1 MVTET
6 DRALEFIAE
15 HGLLRACVAVEAGV
29 SATTLSRLVAQGK
42 FKRIAPGVY
51 ESVERQIFSHT
62 AVLAVKYPKAV
73 ICLLSALDLHGLT
86 TQIPRQVWMAIG
98 NKSAEP
104 HIEFHPIRIVRMS
117 EELLTKGIVRRDI
130 NGVAITL
137 TDPARSIA
145 DSFKFRN
152 KIGTDVAIEALRGG
166 WDSRR
171 VTMDELWA
179 AAEQTRM
186 MNVMRPYLES
196 LI

>member
-6 DRALEFIAE
+6 DRALELIAE
-15 HGLLRACVAVEAGV
+15 HGLLRAREAVEAGV
-29 SATTLSRLVAQGK
+29 SATTLSRLVVRGK

-51 ESVERQIFSHT
+51 ESVERQIFSDT

-73 ICLLSALDLHGLT
+73 ICLLSALDFHGLT
-86 TQIPRQVWMAIG
+86 TQIPHQVWIAIG

-104 HIEFHPIRIVRMS
+104 NIKFPPVRTVRMS
-117 EELLTKGIVRRDI
+117 ERLLTTGVMQHELNGI
-130 NGVAITL
+130 AITF

-152 KIGTDVAIEALRGG
+152 KIGTDVAIESLRTAWESG
-166 WDSRR
+166 R
-171 VTMDELWA
+171 VTMDDLWA
-179 AAEQTRM
+179 AAEHTRM
-186 MNVMRPYLES
+186 ANVMRPYLES